1 MPRESLSPESHCRLC
16 TVAVCVHV
24 TVLPSESSFCST
36 FLGAEQKGG
45 ISIPNLHPTTSPRQG
60 RWDPDSLR
68 PGLSLGGQATAGVM
82 KVKEGAKSWLK
93 AQHPE
98 N

>member
-45 ISIPNLHPTTSPRQG
+45 ISIPNLHPTTHGVFLIIVLFPRRSG
-60 RWDPDSLR
+60 A
-68 PGLSLGGQATAGVM
+68 LSFLL
-82 KVKEGAKSWLK
+82 EIID
-93 AQHPE
+93 
-98 N
+98 